1 MKYLALILLL
11 GLGSALTGQR
21 YERVVRDF
29 IQEHRQGPENFAIK
43 VPGWMIGLTGGIGT
57 LAADNSEDRAAFA
70 LLREVGTTRVVIFDH
85 LDFPHPGQSIEN
97 LLFSLEHYHG
107 FDRWA
112 EIRTSTGEHVR
123 VSALYRGAR
132 VDHLLI
138 AVREEMETVLVSAKT
153 DLTAAELGRIMRELS
168 EGEQQRLR

>member
-1 MKYLALILLL
+1 MKHLIVCLLLIL
-11 GLGSALTGQR
+11 GSTLNGQR

-57 LAADNSEDRAAFA
+57 LAADNSEDQAAFA

-97 LLFSLEHYHG
+97 LLFSLENYHG

-112 EIRTSTGEHVR
+112 EIRTNTGEHVR
-123 VSALYRGAR
+123 VSALYKKEQ
-132 VDHLLI
+132 VDHLLV
-138 AVREEMETVLVSAKT
+138 AVREDMQTVFVSAKT
-153 DLTAAELGRIMRELS
+153 DLSAAELARLMRELS
-168 EGEQQRLR
+168 SETH